1 MVNPSLAKGT
11 STQERAEFRRAVME
25 YRRTHSL
32 YATISHFNVSRTFI
46 CKWQKRYHI
55 DPSDLQDHS
64 RAPKVC
70 KNGYTEEE
78 KATLKSSLLIDNQD
92 SRKRNK
98 LIPTIYRNCVI
109 FANRSYASIRL
120 IANKMIGQC
129 KRLINPKAKKK
140 VRTGRSN
147 TKADVPGELVQV
159 DMKCVPTNAIVQ
171 AHLSD
176 EVHRERL
183 VKTAYQ
189 HMEGMMYKLTEQ
201 ERLFPDLP
209 MIRYLKDECQREY
222 QQNVE
227 DIRQAD
233 LEPQKELKLY
243 QYTAV
248 DVKSRWVFRWM
259 FVEHSELASLRFA
272 IELVKAAPFDIQCI
286 QTDNGSEFVSDYM
299 NGHEAHT
306 TYFQE
311 FLTGNGIIHRR
322 ITKGKP
328 WENAYVESQHRIDQ
342 ERLYDTM
349 RVGSLDEG
357 MAVLAAYQR
366 ESNLYPKPCL
376 GMKSPM
382 QMIEGIA

>member
-1 MVNPSLAKGT
+1 MGNPSLAAGAT
-11 STQERAEFRRAVME
+11 AQERAEFRREVME
-25 YRRTHSL
+25 YRCTHSL
-32 YATISHFNVSRTFI
+32 NETMARFRVSRTFL
-46 CKWQKRYHI
+46 CKWQKRFRI
-55 DPSDLQDHS
+55 DPVDLCERS
-64 RAPKVC
+64 RGPKVC
-70 KNGYTEEE
+70 VQGYTDEE
-78 KATLKSSLLIDNQD
+78 KAALKSSLLVDNQE

-98 LIPTIYRNCVI
+98 LAPTIYRSCTI
-109 FANRSYASIRL
+109 RAKRSYASIRR
-120 IANKMIGQC
+120 IANKLIGRC
-129 KRLINPKAKKK
+129 KRVINPKAKKK
-140 VRTGRSN
+140 VRTGSAN
-147 TKADVPGELVQV
+147 AAVDVPGEVIQV
-159 DMKCVPTNAIVQ
+159 DMKCVPAKAVVQ
-171 AHLSD
+171 TLLSD
-176 EVHRERL
+176 EIRKERL
-183 VKTAYQ
+183 IQAACQ
-189 HMEGMMYKLTEQ
+189 HMEGKMNKLTEQ
-201 ERLFPDLP
+201 ERLFPDLR
-209 MIRYLKDECQREY
+209 MIRYLKDECQCEY
-222 QQNVE
+222 RQNDE
-227 DIRQAD
+227 DIRRAD
-233 LEPQKELKLY
+233 LAPQKDPKLY

-376 GMKSPM
+376 GMGSPM
-382 QMIEGIA
+382 QMIEEIA